1 MICHS
6 GTFSRRKVC
15 ISILVSD
22 NLTSCPLRVYFR
34 VIDQEIDN
42 IGVSKRVYFSE
53 YNHYCV
59 YFHHCTSFSKI
70 RIKCIKFGDICG
82 IWNYITTIVNYIISL
97 KYHMWYIT
105 YQIPRDRISKF
116 CTDQA
121 KTQRVVIICMSQR
134 KKCLYDRTAQL
145 KHLPLLLKAT
155 YKLRTYIM
163 YILCFWHIL
172 IYKNWTITY
181 CTCFN
186 RLWLVHVY
194 TEERYSLRYAVHS
207 QSS

>member
-22 NLTSCPLRVYFR
+22 NLTSCPLPVYFR

-53 YNHYCV
+53 CKHYCV

-121 KTQRVVIICMSQR
+121 KTQRVVTICMSQR
-134 KKCLYDRTAQL
+134 KKCLYNRTAQL
-145 KHLPLLLKAT
+145 NIYHSFLKLITSYEHISCRSCVFGTFLSTKTGQSHTIHVLTASDW
-155 YKLRTYIM
+155 YM
-163 YILCFWHIL
+163 YIQRRDIL
-172 IYKNWTITY
+172 
-181 CTCFN
+181 
-186 RLWLVHVY
+186 
-194 TEERYSLRYAVHS
+194 
-207 QSS
+207 

>member
-53 YNHYCV
+53 CKHYCV

-145 KHLPLLLKAT
+145 KHLPLLLKAN
-155 YKLRTYIM
+155 YKLRTFIM
-163 YILCFWHIL
+163 
-172 IYKNWTITY
+172 
-181 CTCFN
+181 
-186 RLWLVHVY
+186 
-194 TEERYSLRYAVHS
+194 
-207 QSS
+207 